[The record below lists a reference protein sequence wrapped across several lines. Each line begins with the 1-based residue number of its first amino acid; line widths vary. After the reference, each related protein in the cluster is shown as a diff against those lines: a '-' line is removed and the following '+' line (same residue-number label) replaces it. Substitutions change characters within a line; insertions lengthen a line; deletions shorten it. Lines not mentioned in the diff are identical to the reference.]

1 MNEKEFNYTANI
13 VMIDAAVSI
22 LSDIIPCDKI
32 NPQELSGMIL
42 TLRTIRKEINDS
54 YEITEEEEPKNTMI
68 GAPPE
73 LPKDEEGDSMND
85 KPLNFEGVH

>member
-54 YEITEEEEPKNTMI
+54 YEITEEPEPH
-68 GAPPE
+68 
-73 LPKDEEGDSMND
+73 KDEESDVSDRYYDFKNAG
-85 KPLNFEGVH
+85 